1 MKNLLTTFVLFI
13 TTLSYAQQ
21 LTKDTVYLE
30 WRGDKFFEI
39 TESVLDN
46 GQRQLNERPIGDTIQ
61 TIQYYVENTENAFN
75 GLAEAARIM
84 IQKNAIIQN
93 VNKVNTIL
101 SRSFNTDLM
110 TITSN
115 VVSETFKGDYKFK
128 LPDAELIDAKV
139 DENLNLVYS
148 DNSVKIIPIGYNY
161 IQLNVGDKVYELYRL
176 GDGQYASIDVQTVLL
191 KNK

>member
-1 MKNLLTTFVLFI
+1 MKNLLTTLVLFI

-110 TITSN
+110 TISSN

-128 LPDAELIDAKV
+128 LPDAELIDAKI